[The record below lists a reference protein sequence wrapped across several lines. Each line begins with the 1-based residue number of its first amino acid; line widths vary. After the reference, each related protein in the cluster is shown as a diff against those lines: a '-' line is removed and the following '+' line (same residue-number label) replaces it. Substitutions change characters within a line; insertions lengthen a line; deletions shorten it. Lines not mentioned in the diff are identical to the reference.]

1 MTSDRAG
8 SLACSRRPGGRSHA
22 AACAEGDTIHDVRF
36 PVDEATVVDGMLAA
50 DPFGHERRALLEGA
64 RPLPEVAE

>member
-8 SLACSRRPGGRSHA
+8 SLPCSRRPGGRSHA
-22 AACAEGDTIHDVRF
+22 AACAEGETIHDVPF
-36 PVDEATVVDGMLAA
+36 PVDEATVDGMLAA
-50 DPFGHERRALLEGA
+50 DAFGHERRALLEGA